1 VAKTQGGS
9 TPLKTSATKQWTS
22 GTPRP
27 PSTKKGTYVAS
38 ASTHQP
44 TDQPVDNK
52 RKGTLAVEDK
62 EILADSSNLDKKL
75 WITTGLDPK

>member
-1 VAKTQGGS
+1 M
-9 TPLKTSATKQWTS
+9 
-22 GTPRP
+22 
-27 PSTKKGTYVAS
+27 KGTYVAS

-62 EILADSSNLDKKL
+62 EILADSSNPDKKL